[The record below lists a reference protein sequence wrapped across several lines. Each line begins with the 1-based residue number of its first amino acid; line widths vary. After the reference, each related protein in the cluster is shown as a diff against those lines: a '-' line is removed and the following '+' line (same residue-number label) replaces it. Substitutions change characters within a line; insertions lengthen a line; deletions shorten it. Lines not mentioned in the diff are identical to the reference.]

1 MKNKSLLFVLL
12 ILGLAVLED
21 PPILNNNETNG
32 NQQPAIQ
39 KVAENQ
45 PENPAKVVGEIKNQG
60 EVVGVQPKEGAV
72 VTEDKGVDVPQE
84 PGNEASKENDRDW
97 NEDEAGMMSEDEED
111 ADEKRVSRNVEAG
124 VITKNHVIFN
134 RRFSKKDDD
143 FEEEEDN
150 LNENFEEEEK
160 EVSKFKDAT
169 CNIPLMQM
177 FNLYG
182 LKNLKPQT
190 TTPSLKSYCNIPQTC
205 CSKNHYKNIIPF
217 LSENLERLEKRLFP
231 IIEMTDLFRGNMMN
245 SYLKSFEESHD
256 CIDIVRE
263 KFNTKRGPAYKNILD
278 DSFYSYNIQKIKRL
292 YMSIGMIKKKFREYF
307 GSIVCSVC
315 DPAYQRFFNLD
326 KENNKI
332 TITFSNDFC
341 LSVDPIVEFFLAV
354 HDVLHN
360 FVSKIISYI
369 SCIEKN
375 SFNFNLPQR
384 RYFFIHKLK
393 QKYKKCK
400 SNYTTDECKKFCLEM
415 QDLLL
420 VHTDILDM
428 GQIRAVVKF
437 LAAKM
442 SGLDIEK
449 FYTQYFDSTYFKG
462 TELNPV
468 QIFTPFSIIGRT
480 YNFETYNAIFKEG
493 EGVNPIK
500 TPMGPSMQSKIE
512 LFLDSSD

>member
-12 ILGLAVLED
+12 IVGLAAFEGPLV
-21 PPILNNNETNG
+21 LNNNESNG
-32 NQQPAIQ
+32 NQQP
-39 KVAENQ
+39 VAQNQ
-45 PENPAKVVGEIKNQG
+45 PINQAKVDGEIKNQA
-60 EVVGVQPKEGAV
+60 EVVGVQPIGPLV
-72 VTEDKGVDVPQE
+72 ITEDKGVDVPQ
-84 PGNEASKENDRDW
+84 GSENGAPNSDNHDW
-97 NEDEAGMMSEDEED
+97 SEDEASLIIEDEED
-111 ADEKRVSRNVEAG
+111 ADEKTVSKNVEVG

-143 FEEEEDN
+143 FENEEDIS
-150 LNENFEEEEK
+150 NENFEEQEK

-182 LKNLKPQT
+182 LKTLKPLT
-190 TTPSLKSYCNIPQTC
+190 STPKLKSYCNIPQTC
-205 CSKNHYKNIIPF
+205 CSKDHYKNIIPF
-217 LSENLERLEKRLFP
+217 LSENLERLENRLFP
-231 IIEMTDLFRGNMMN
+231 IVELTDLFRGHLMN
-245 SYLKSFEESHD
+245 TYLKSLGESHD

-263 KFNTKRGPAYKNILD
+263 KFNTKRGPVYKNILD
-278 DSFYSYNIQKIKRL
+278 DSFYNSNIQKIKRL
-292 YMSIGMIKKKFREYF
+292 YLSIGMIKKKFREYF
-307 GSIVCSVC
+307 GSLVCSVC

-341 LSVDPIVEFFLAV
+341 LSVDPIVEFFLTV
-354 HDVLHN
+354 HDVLHS

-369 SCIEKN
+369 SCVEKN

-400 SNYTTDECKKFCLEM
+400 SNYTTDECRKFCLEM

-420 VHTDILDM
+420 VHTDILDIS
-428 GQIRAVVKF
+428 QIRAVVKF
-437 LAAKM
+437 LTAKM
-442 SGLDIEK
+442 SGLNIEK
-449 FYTQYFDSTYFKG
+449 FYSQYFDSTYFKG

-480 YNFETYNAIFKEG
+480 YNFETYNAIVKEG

-500 TPMGPSMQSKIE
+500 TPMGPSMQSRME
-512 LFLDSSD
+512 LYLDSSD